1 MRCEP
6 DRFSA
11 ESEDS
16 TSPSTTT
23 SEQRQH
29 GSANPIPSARPSLSG
44 TSPESPSSET
54 FARSTEETSRSSTAA
69 TPASP
74 SPKRG
79 ADSEQK
85 IHAISGPSSPDAFA
99 FYDQDSLSWKTCQA
113 TLFSDS
119 IASSPTW
126 PKWGMTRDGYAYE
139 LVTSVPPID
148 ESVFSALLATPTVSD
163 VKGPSPNHAG
173 TLAEHIALLPTPG
186 ANDSHGGE
194 GPTRLA
200 RQEHGTG
207 GPMLR
212 DIGHLLPTPAAQEPG
227 GTAEQFLERKNRDGH
242 NRTEPT
248 HLSLAVQLLPTPT
261 VQQGRNATSGRSNPN
276 SRHHDGWTLQD
287 VAFAGLL
294 PTPRAQDEYER
305 RNWKTI
311 KRIAEEGGDMTLPSA
326 MKYMHKSHG
335 EATDPPSDNG
345 NESSDEMP
353 PDQLTIADD

>member
-16 TSPSTTT
+16 TSPSITT
-23 SEQRQH
+23 SGQRPH
-29 GSANPIPSARPSLSG
+29 GSASPIPSARQSLSG

-54 FARSTEETSRSSTAA
+54 SARSTAETSRSSTADI
-69 TPASP
+69 PASP
-74 SPKRG
+74 SHRQDV
-79 ADSEQK
+79 DSATR
-85 IHAISGPSSPDAFA
+85 IPATSGPSSHDAFA
-99 FYDQDSLSWKTCQA
+99 FYDQDSSSWKTCQA

-126 PKWGMTRDGYAYE
+126 PKWGMTRGGYAYE

-148 ESVFSALLATPTVSD
+148 ASVSSALLATPTVSD

-212 DIGHLLPTPAAQEPG
+212 DIGHLLPTPAAQEPRG
-227 GTAEQFLERKNRDGH
+227 SAEQFLERKNRDGH
-242 NRTEPT
+242 NRTEPS

-261 VQQGRNATSGRSNPN
+261 VQQGRNATSGRSNPD
-276 SRHHDGWTLQD
+276 SEHHNGWTLQD

-311 KRIAEEGGDMTLPSA
+311 KRIKEEGGDLTLPSA
-326 MKYMHKSHG
+326 MKYMHKSG
-335 EATDPPSDNG
+335 EATNPRSDDG
-345 NESSDEMP
+345 SSSAGEP
-353 PDQLTIADD
+353 RHDQLTISDD